1 MTHEDAG
8 HYRAKHPTDTKLD
21 PKIAEAIRQNTVD
34 GKITCA
40 AAHKI
45 AGKLNVS
52 PADVGVAIDLL
63 ETRLK
68 KCQLGLF
75 GYGAQKN
82 AVKPAQRVSPELQEA
97 IKSSLVNNRISCNSC
112 WEIAER
118 FGIAKIDVSA
128 ACEALQVRVSSCQL
142 GAFQ

>member
-1 MTHEDAG
+1 MTHQDVG

-21 PKIAEAIRQNTVD
+21 PKIAEAIKQKTED
-34 GKITCA
+34 GRITCA
-40 AAHKI
+40 AAHEI
-45 AGKLNVS
+45 AHERAVS
-52 PADVGVAIDLL
+52 PGDVGVAMDLL
-63 ETRLK
+63 ETRIT

-75 GYGAQKN
+75 GYSPQKK
-82 AVKPAQRVSPELQEA
+82 VVRPAENVTSELEET
-97 IKSSLVNNRISCNSC
+97 IKNSLEDNRISCLSC

>member
-8 HYRAKHPTDTKLD
+8 HYRAKHPTAKLD

-52 PADVGVAIDLL
+52 PADVGMAIDLL
-63 ETRLK
+63 ETRIK

-75 GYGAQKN
+75 GYGSKKN
-82 AVKPAQRVSPELQEA
+82 AVKPAQTVSPELEEA

-118 FGIAKIDVSA
+118 FGIHKIDVSA